1 MSSKKKWVIALG
13 VISGFLAVT
22 GVVTLYIKKTFDA
35 IGDINLDF
43 TDDEADLLM

>member
-1 MSSKKKWVIALG
+1 MSSKKKWAIGLG
-13 VISGFLAVT
+13 VLGGVLAVA
-22 GVVTLYIKKTFDA
+22 GVVALFIKKTFDA